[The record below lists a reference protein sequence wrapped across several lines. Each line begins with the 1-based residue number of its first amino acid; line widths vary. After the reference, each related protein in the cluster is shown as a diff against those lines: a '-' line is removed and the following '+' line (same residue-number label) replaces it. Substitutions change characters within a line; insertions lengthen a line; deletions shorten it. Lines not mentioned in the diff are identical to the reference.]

1 VVVAEEG
8 HVSPGVAFAVGGGQQ
23 LGHLG
28 HLSAQG
34 GQALDERPVRHFLAV
49 VPAADA
55 GSGNGVRSC
64 LLPLTILQ
72 GKRQDLT
79 SNDRCGIARF
89 SASCARDF
97 TWPRSG
103 RAMLPGNAKTQGMRG
118 NMRVCTVMTMTFVA
132 LLASVDAHAINK
144 CKDASGKVTYQ
155 DEACDDSSKAQVMK
169 VPQKAPPAAASAK
182 GGAPASPASAGD
194 NSTPGA
200 GVKLLNREM
209 LGLAA
214 MHATLENCARV
225 DSAGRRK
232 YLAALSKWRS
242 ENAESLKRHENTE
255 AYQSIL
261 QRVREENGSNQS
273 EATRENLRIQCEQKL
288 LPSL

>member
-1 VVVAEEG
+1 M
-8 HVSPGVAFAVGGGQQ
+8 
-23 LGHLG
+23 L
-28 HLSAQG
+28 
-34 GQALDERPVRHFLAV
+34 
-49 VPAADA
+49 
-55 GSGNGVRSC
+55 SGN
-64 LLPLTILQ
+64 
-72 GKRQDLT
+72 
-79 SNDRCGIARF
+79 AE
-89 SASCARDF
+89 
-97 TWPRSG
+97 
-103 RAMLPGNAKTQGMRG
+103 TQGMRG

-182 GGAPASPASAGD
+182 GGVPASPASAGD

-225 DSAGRRK
+225 DSAGRSK

-273 EATRENLRIQCEQKL
+273 EATRENLRMQCEQKI